1 MENYQPPPPP
11 HSTPSQAY
19 QEPVCLCSRGE
30 NSNGDVE
37 GYVQLRN
44 PHLAKVGSDHL
55 YHLALST
62 TTHSLVDMFGDVKF
76 VCVGGTPSRMEHF
89 ARLAKEKLGVK
100 FPTGA
105 DLCDV
110 SHYGG
115 RYSMYKVG
123 PLLSISHGMGAP
135 SMSIL
140 LHEVFKL
147 LHYAR
152 CRDVLMF
159 RIGTSGGV
167 GVPPGS
173 VVVSTGVVNGLLR
186 EEVDTHVLGKLV
198 SRPTK
203 LDVKL
208 AEEIAAEA
216 RRSLSGI
223 NVVLG
228 KTMSTDDFYESQ
240 GRLNGA
246 FCDYTDQEELQFLEK
261 LRSVGVVN
269 MEMEAA
275 LFAALCHRAG
285 IKGAVVCGIFQDRLK
300 TERATEPQSVIGE
313 WQLRSQHVVLHFMQ
327 HRLTTAGS
335 SS

>member
-1 MENYQPPPPP
+1 MENYEPPPPP
-11 HSTPSQAY
+11 HSTPSQAS

-30 NSNGDVE
+30 NSSNGDVE
-37 GYVQLRN
+37 GYVHLHN
-44 PHLAKVGSDHL
+44 PHLAKLGSDHL

-62 TTHSLVDMFGDVKF
+62 TTHSLVDMFGDVK
-76 VCVGGTPSRMEHF
+76 
-89 ARLAKEKLGVK
+89 
-100 FPTGA
+100 
-105 DLCDV
+105 
-110 SHYGG
+110 
-115 RYSMYKVG
+115 
-123 PLLSISHGMGAP
+123 HGMGAP

-186 EEVDTHVLGKLV
+186 EEVDMHVLGKLV

-240 GRLNGA
+240 GRMNGA

-269 MEMEAA
+269 IEMEAA
-275 LFAALCHRAG
+275 LFAAFCHRAG

-300 TERATEPQSVIGE
+300 TERATEPQSVITE
-313 WQLRSQHVVLHFMQ
+313 WQLRSQHVVLCFIQ
-327 HRLTTAGS
+327 HRLATAGS